1 MRRTILLVIF
11 NFSLFTFHSVFAQQY
26 KVRSFSWERVEVT
39 SQLDATPSEAAAA
52 IVAPYKVRV
61 DSIMAPVLG
70 MSRVAMSKERPESL
84 LGNWAADVMVEGGT
98 ATGLAPADMGLFN
111 VGGLRNN
118 MPEGIVRRGDILL
131 ISPFENYV
139 VVLEMKGTDLLELMH
154 NIAAVGGEAVS
165 SSVRM
170 EITSD
175 GNLLSCTISGKEIDP
190 HRTYTVAT
198 IDYLAEGNDKMTA
211 LKKAVKRHEI
221 GLLAREVMM
230 ESVIKHRIIDSKIE
244 GRIKIKD

>member
-1 MRRTILLVIF
+1 
-11 NFSLFTFHSVFAQQY
+11 
-26 KVRSFSWERVEVT
+26 
-39 SQLDATPSEAAAA
+39 
-52 IVAPYKVRV
+52 
-61 DSIMAPVLG
+61 
-70 MSRVAMSKERPESL
+70 
-84 LGNWAADVMVEGGT
+84 
-98 ATGLAPADMGLFN
+98 
-111 VGGLRNN
+111 
-118 MPEGIVRRGDILL
+118 
-131 ISPFENYV
+131 
-139 VVLEMKGTDLLELMH
+139 MKGTDLLELMH

-175 GNLLSCTISGKEIDP
+175 GNLLSCTLSGKEIDP

>member
-84 LGNWAADVMVEGGT
+84 LGNWAADS
-98 ATGLAPADMGLFN
+98 P
-111 VGGLRNN
+111 
-118 MPEGIVRRGDILL
+118 LL
-131 ISPFENYV
+131 IWGCS
-139 VVLEMKGTDLLELMH
+139 MW
-154 NIAAVGGEAVS
+154 AACATTCPRGLCGAVTSCS
-165 SSVRM
+165 SRPS
-170 EITSD
+170 
-175 GNLLSCTISGKEIDP
+175 
-190 HRTYTVAT
+190 RTMW
-198 IDYLAEGNDKMTA
+198 LC
-211 LKKAVKRHEI
+211 
-221 GLLAREVMM
+221 
-230 ESVIKHRIIDSKIE
+230 
-244 GRIKIKD
+244 